1 MESCLGYLS
10 TFPEILQITKPN
22 GPKNCLFYCEQRYN
36 KELVIALSDFYKVY
50 FELEPVIVFPKC
62 IDAESGSLYILE
74 NLNIKKNSV
83 VIFAYADILFNDL
96 MNVSKRRLEF
106 NLKACAKTC
115 KTIILSMT
123 NLKILELNV
132 LETFQAFK
140 LNSNFSFKNI
150 DINWFDMD
158 DSFAEMVSSFK
169 DKKVY
174 ISLNLPIK
182 DLKAIE
188 AELIENNLQVF
199 KREPSFSEGRTNA
212 SEGSRSVSEKEG
224 SFVVLNS
231 FKTHTTT
238 FLNEQYDIYIF
249 MFPQDIKEL
258 DPMYCF
264 KDIPGECSEIY
275 IESESSEFIETFM
288 EKCFTDSIKQNNIKH
303 LKIKDSIDSFETTK
317 AFENAVCASDEY
329 YRFVAPDTIT
339 SMDLKNLSRK
349 DYDIIRNFVLTKL
362 KCKYDLDVKTCQLG
376 TPCSPKDRSKK
387 LNSLSNKISSIDYRC
402 DVTCEIF
409 MDYSIGVVIWSEQF
423 ASKENIPIEK
433 GEKYIYQTTYG
444 KWKVTE
450 IN

>member
-1 MESCLGYLS
+1 MESCLKYLS

-36 KELVIALSDFYKVY
+36 KELVIALADFYKVY
-50 FELEPVIVFPKC
+50 FELEPIIIFPKC

-83 VIFAYADILFNDL
+83 VIFAYADILLNDL

-123 NLKILELNV
+123 NLKILELNA
-132 LETFQAFK
+132 LESFQAFK
-140 LNSNFSFKNI
+140 LHSPFSFKNI

-158 DSFAEMVSSFK
+158 DSFAEMVQSFK

-174 ISLNLPIK
+174 ISLNIPIK
-182 DLKAIE
+182 ELKAIE
-188 AELIENNLQVF
+188 AELLENGVQVF
-199 KREPSFSEGRTNA
+199 KREPSVSEGLQSV
-212 SEGSRSVSEKEG
+212 SEGS
-224 SFVVLNS
+224 FIVLNS

-238 FLNEQYDIYIF
+238 FLKQEYDIYIF
-249 MFPQDIKEL
+249 MFPQDIKDL
-258 DPMYCF
+258 DSMYCF
-264 KDIPGECSEIY
+264 KDIPSEKQFELY
-275 IESESSEFIETFM
+275 IESESSTFIETFM
-288 EKCFTDSIKQNNIKH
+288 EKGFTDSIKNDPVKH

-317 AFENAVCASDEY
+317 AFEDAICASDEY

-362 KCKYDLDVKTCQLG
+362 KCKYELDVKTCQLG

-433 GEKYIYQTTYG
+433 GEKYMYQTTYG